1 VEIESDPRKR
11 GAGKT
16 VLVVDDNAAIR
27 KMLASAFLSDGFKT
41 CGEAENGKE
50 AVELAKQIKPD
61 VITLDLSMP
70 VMNGITAASE
80 LRRIFPT
87 TPIILFTLYGDS
99 VSKAAAS
106 EAGVRPCSPKNRAFF
121 RPHRRRTRTNGQLVL
136 LCYKLDT
143 FLHRKHSGAVLSRV
157 LFCA

>member
-1 VEIESDPRKR
+1 MEIKNDPRKR

-27 KMLASAFLSDGFKT
+27 KMLASAFVSDGFKT

-50 AVELAKQIKPD
+50 AVELAKRINPD

-70 VMNGITAASE
+70 VMNGIRAASE
-80 LRRIFPT
+80 LRRVFPT

-99 VSKAAAS
+99 VSKEAAS
-106 EAGVRPCSPKNRAFF
+106 EAGVS
-121 RPHRRRTRTNGQLVL
+121 LVL
-136 LCYKLDT
+136 QKTVSL
-143 FLHRKHSGAVLSRV
+143 SVLIDDAHELMGS
-157 LFCA
+157 

>member
-1 VEIESDPRKR
+1 VKIKSDPTKR

-16 VLVVDDNAAIR
+16 VLVVDDNAEIR

-41 CGEAENGKE
+41 CGEAKNGKE
-50 AVELAKQIKPD
+50 AVEVAKQIKPD

-70 VMNGITAASE
+70 VMNGITASSE
-80 LRRIFPT
+80 LRKVFPA

-106 EAGVRPCSPKNRAFF
+106 EAGVS
-121 RPHRRRTRTNGQLVL
+121 LVL
-136 LCYKLDT
+136 QKTVRL
-143 FLHRKHSGAVLSRV
+143 SVLIDHAHE
-157 LFCA
+157 LMGG

>member
-1 VEIESDPRKR
+1 MEIRSDPRKR

-41 CGEAENGKE
+41 CGEAGNGKE

-70 VMNGITAASE
+70 VMNGIRAASE

-87 TPIILFTLYGDS
+87 MPIILFTLYGDS

-106 EAGVRPCSPKNRAFF
+106 EAGVS
-121 RPHRRRTRTNGQLVL
+121 LVL
-136 LCYKLDT
+136 QKTVPL
-143 FLHRKHSGAVLSRV
+143 SVLIDHAHELMGS
-157 LFCA
+157 

>member
-27 KMLASAFLSDGFKT
+27 KMLAAAFLSDGFKT

-99 VSKAAAS
+99 MSKAEAS
-106 EAGVRPCSPKNRAFF
+106 KAGVS
-121 RPHRRRTRTNGQLVL
+121 LVL
-136 LCYKLDT
+136 QKTVPL
-143 FLHRKHSGAVLSRV
+143 SVLIDHAHELMGS
-157 LFCA
+157 

>member
-1 VEIESDPRKR
+1 VEIQSDPRKR
-11 GAGKT
+11 GSGKT

-61 VITLDLSMP
+61 VITLDLTMP
-70 VMNGITAASE
+70 VMNGITAASK

-99 VSKAAAS
+99 VKAAAS
-106 EAGVRPCSPKNRAFF
+106 EAGVS
-121 RPHRRRTRTNGQLVL
+121 LVL
-136 LCYKLDT
+136 QKT
-143 FLHRKHSGAVLSRV
+143 VPLSE
-157 LFCA
+157 LIDDAHELMGS

>member
-1 VEIESDPRKR
+1 MEIERDPKKR

-106 EAGVRPCSPKNRAFF
+106 EAGVS
-121 RPHRRRTRTNGQLVL
+121 LVL
-136 LCYKLDT
+136 QKTVPL
-143 FLHRKHSGAVLSRV
+143 SVLIDHAHELMGS
-157 LFCA
+157 

>member
-16 VLVVDDNAAIR
+16 VLVVDDNAPIR
-27 KMLASAFLSDGFKT
+27 KMLAAAFLSDGFKT

-99 VSKAAAS
+99 VSKAEAS
-106 EAGVRPCSPKNRAFF
+106 KAGVS
-121 RPHRRRTRTNGQLVL
+121 LVL
-136 LCYKLDT
+136 QKTVPL
-143 FLHRKHSGAVLSRV
+143 SVLIDHAHELIGS
-157 LFCA
+157 